1 LTKKLDIPTGGV
13 NLNKSAAAAS
23 SQAATGGMNLNR
35 LANAIAS
42 SMRGDNISNN
52 VTIQSAN
59 PTKTA
64 NSVLVELAKLKR
76 LRYN

>member
-1 LTKKLDIPTGGV
+1 
-13 NLNKSAAAAS
+13 
-23 SQAATGGMNLNR
+23 
-35 LANAIAS
+35 
-42 SMRGDNISNN
+42 MRGDNVNNN

-59 PTKTA
+59 PNKTA